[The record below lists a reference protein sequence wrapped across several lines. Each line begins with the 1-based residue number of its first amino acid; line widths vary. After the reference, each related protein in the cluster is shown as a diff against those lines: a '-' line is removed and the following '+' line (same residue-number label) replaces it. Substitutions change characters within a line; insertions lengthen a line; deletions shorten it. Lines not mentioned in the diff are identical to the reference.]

1 MMGRSARVRTPT
13 VLQMEAAECG
23 AAALAI
29 ILAHFGRWTT
39 LEELRVACNVTR
51 DGSSARSIVQAA
63 RAEGLDV
70 NAARMEPEH
79 LHRMP
84 MPVIVHWEMDHFLV
98 VEGFGRGV
106 VHLNDPAR
114 GPRRVSDADFDRG
127 FTGVVLSLRPG
138 PMFKPCGRPPSLW
151 RGLADRLRGNGGAVA
166 FSVMIALALVAPG
179 LLVPAFARIFIDRIL
194 IDRFDHWLGP
204 LLLGMAGCAT
214 VTGLL
219 VWLQRE
225 VLLRLETRLAV
236 VGALTFVNHVLRL
249 PIHYFAQR
257 QSTQVAG
264 RAMLNDRVAQV
275 AAGEVG
281 VALSNLLTA
290 SAFLAAM
297 LVTVPTLSGIVLLL
311 ALGNLAVLLRSTRAL
326 DDDNRHL
333 LAAATDH
340 AGFARQGLR
349 MIEEYKAAGAADRL
363 RARLAAM
370 NARVINLRQAV
381 GAAQARLVALP
392 GLTTVASGALVM
404 TVGGNMVIA
413 GDLSLGMLVA
423 FQALTAGFLAPV
435 AALVQLGA
443 RIQDGQACLRL
454 LDDTLRHPP
463 AAEFSRADVRLEE
476 GHNAARLAGAV
487 SVCGVGFR
495 CGVGSPWLLDGV
507 SFDLA
512 PGERL
517 GIAGASGSGKSTLA
531 ALIAGIVEPSVGTIL
546 FDGVPLAAVP
556 RLQLRRSLAMVE
568 QHGAIFEGSV
578 RDNITLWDHSLPEE
592 RVVAAAR
599 CALLHDTVLRRGG
612 YGARVREGG
621 RDLSGG
627 QRARLEIA
635 RALVRDPRILILD
648 EATAALDAETEAQL
662 LANLR
667 LCGATTI
674 IIAHRH
680 SALRDCDR
688 VLVLDGGRVVQCD
701 APDRLLAGP
710 GPFRRLML
718 AD

>member
-1 MMGRSARVRTPT
+1 MAGRTARVRTPT
-13 VLQMEAAECG
+13 VLQMETTECG
-23 AAALAI
+23 AAALGI
-29 ILAHFGRWTT
+29 VLAHFGRWTT

-51 DGSSARSIVQAA
+51 DGSSARSIVRAA
-63 RAEGLDV
+63 RAEGLEV
-70 NAARMEPEH
+70 EASRMEPEY
-79 LHRMP
+79 LRRMP
-84 MPVIVHWEMDHFLV
+84 MPVIVHWGMDHFLV

-114 GPRRVSDADFDRG
+114 GPRRVSDAEFDRG

-138 PMFKPCGRPPSLW
+138 PAFERHGRPPSLG
-151 RGLADRLRGNGGAVA
+151 RSLGGRLRGSGGAVA
-166 FSVMIALALVAPG
+166 FSVLIALALIAPG

-194 IDRFDHWLGP
+194 IDGFDHWLGP
-204 LLLGMAGCAT
+204 LMLGMAACAA

-236 VGALTFVNHVLRL
+236 AGALEFAGHVLRL
-249 PIHYFAQR
+249 PVGYFAQR
-257 QSTQVAG
+257 QPAQVAG
-264 RAMLNDRVAQV
+264 RTMLNDRVAQL

-281 VALSNLLTA
+281 AALSNLLTA
-290 SAFLAAM
+290 CAFLAAM
-297 LVTVPTLSGIVLLL
+297 LVTAPVLAGIVLLL
-311 ALGNLAVLLRSTRAL
+311 ALGSLGVLVWSARAL
-326 DDDNRHL
+326 DDDNRRL

-349 MIEEYKAAGAADRL
+349 MIEEYKAAGTADRL

-370 NARVINLRQAV
+370 NARGLNLRQSV
-381 GAAQARLVALP
+381 GAAQSRLASLP
-392 GLTTVASGALVM
+392 GLISVAAGALVM
-404 TVGGNMVIA
+404 SIGGSMVIA

-423 FQALTAGFLAPV
+423 FQTLSVGFLGPV

-463 AAEFSRADVRLEE
+463 AAEFVRT
-476 GHNAARLAGAV
+476 GGATVNPAARLAGAV
-487 SVCGVGFR
+487 SVCDLGFR
-495 CGVGSPWLLDGV
+495 YGPGSPLLLDGV

-517 GIAGASGSGKSTLA
+517 GIAGPSGSGKSTLA
-531 ALIAGIVEPSVGTIL
+531 ALVAGIVEPSAGTIR
-546 FDGVPLAAVP
+546 FDGVPLEAVP
-556 RLQLRRSLAMVE
+556 RLQLRHSLAKVD
-568 QHGAIFEGSV
+568 QHGAIFEGSF
-578 RDNITLWDHSLPEE
+578 RDNIALWDHSLPEE
-592 RVVAAAR
+592 RIVAAAR
-599 CALLHDTVLRRGG
+599 QALLHETVLRRGG

-621 RDLSGG
+621 SDLSGG

-648 EATAALDAETEAQL
+648 EATAALDAETEALL

-667 LCGATTI
+667 LCGATTVVV
-674 IIAHRH
+674 AHRF

-688 VLVLDGGRVVQCD
+688 ILVLDRGRVVQGG
-701 APDRLLAGP
+701 APDRLLAEP